1 MSYLLIS
8 TVDLDLWTM
17 VVISSSLLT
26 SIQVVGHLVHY
37 CLYLY
42 DSFRSETLE
51 SIDDYVY
58 YLKSIVHA
66 SELISALFVVCA
78 GLKEA
83 ATGHWSL
90 INSVVLLVHCYFN
103 VWIRIKSGWRSFLLR
118 QVSLTSLTL
127 IILRMA
133 RARGDF
139 LKTITNIIKTNKP
152 RNFSSKVTKPQQ

>member
-17 VVISSSLLT
+17 VVISSSLFN
-26 SIQVVGHLVHY
+26 SIKVVGHLVHY
-37 CLYLY
+37 GMYLSN
-42 DSFRSETLE
+42 SFRSETLE
-51 SIDDYVY
+51 SINDYVY

-127 IILRMA
+127 LILRMA

-152 RNFSSKVTKPQQ
+152 RNLSSKVTKPQQ